1 MGKFQKFYDIN
12 HIADYF
18 IKKSCENGGEGIS
31 QIKLQ
36 KLLYLSY
43 AWYLTLHD
51 QELFEDCPE
60 AW

>member
-1 MGKFQKFYDIN
+1 MHDIN
-12 HIADYF
+12 QITDYF

-31 QIKLQ
+31 QTKLQ

-43 AWYLTLHD
+43 GWYLTLHD